1 MMTRFVIEGII
12 AALLIVGLIFE
23 ERIAVA
29 ERRWFKKIMRR
40 SAAKQKRSEHI
51 KLKMREARYQ
61 RQQLQREMEL
71 IELGLDPRPS
81 LKVISKKVDSTFV
94 MEPGNG
100 AITELK
106 IFIWKII
113 SMYMI
118 MFMVRKESE

>member
-29 ERRWFKKIMRR
+29 ERRWFKKLMRR

-94 MEPGNG
+94 MED
-100 AITELK
+100 
-106 IFIWKII
+106 
-113 SMYMI
+113 
-118 MFMVRKESE
+118 ESEIA